1 MAATRRKVLVPLAT
15 LMVAGA
21 VAVGAGASFTST
33 TASTTAVSSGNV
45 THVNDVTSLDIT
57 NIKDGDVITGSVP
70 ITNTGTIDSTLT
82 LAETGSSSTF
92 VDGDLDL
99 RLTQDG
105 ETLYAGTFG
114 ELGEVLDLGALPV
127 GDTATVVFTVTLTE
141 STDNTN
147 EGKSASASFQWVST
161 QVEGKWHRHILR
173 GGSMTAATGLVQAQ
187 ATAVLR
193 LRMAELGQMVA
204 QSDTRMQTDA
214 EEEGPPFSIRVA
226 EAGPRREG
234 VDQASALVSDLGLA
248 GDSHRE
254 GDSLARDL
262 LAELSSS
269 HHPITLLALSE
280 RLSESRGRVNT
291 AVERMRSAGIAERA
305 PMVDRIPQDVFAGLV
320 RQYDARG
327 DEWLMTRGGLGRLD
341 EPVSKALVSGVKKGS
356 LDIDKVRDILS
367 PGPMDDQ
374 RVLLNTLGGRMP
386 YGIRV
391 SGADGDAVSSGVMR
405 QADRA
410 LRRIRTVAQRL
421 DEAL

>member
-1 MAATRRKVLVPLAT
+1 MSLGIR
-15 LMVAGA
+15 AGA
-21 VAVGAGASFTST
+21 VF
-33 TASTTAVSSGNV
+33 
-45 THVNDVTSLDIT
+45 SLRLVERT
-57 NIKDGDVITGSVP
+57 MPTGSKDPDVLLEWLLDSMGLVRRRSDQAGDDQTGALHRIMRNALLADP
-70 ITNTGTIDSTLT
+70 LRGWDSKELGDETGLSNTGIHHQM
-82 LAETGSSSTF
+82 
-92 VDGDLDL
+92 VKL
-99 RLTQDG
+99 RECGL
-105 ETLYAGTFG
+105 
-114 ELGEVLDLGALPV
+114 
-127 GDTATVVFTVTLTE
+127 
-141 STDNTN
+141 
-147 EGKSASASFQWVST
+147 VST

-291 AVERMRSAGIAERA
+291 AGERMRSAGIAERA

-367 PGPMDDQ
+367 PVPVDDQ